1 MVLENVNNVI
11 DDLEENAK
19 KIGSVTKS
27 VEDFKKIITDLEKLP
42 KDIEEK
48 GNDYLD
54 QIKNKHASLSKDLT
68 EILKNLEK
76 LEKSIPES
84 LDKGNQKLVDASRVI
99 NEIPAKVKDLEL
111 SISNYQNIIK
121 DTTINEANSIK
132 TDIRD
137 LKVELS
143 DLSREFD
150 SKTKKLGDAIN
161 WAILLSLIAAAL
173 LAATQFGILT

>member
-1 MVLENVNNVI
+1 M
-11 DDLEENAK
+11 
-19 KIGSVTKS
+19 
-27 VEDFKKIITDLEKLP
+27 
-42 KDIEEK
+42 
-48 GNDYLD
+48 
-54 QIKNKHASLSKDLT
+54 
-68 EILKNLEK
+68 
-76 LEKSIPES
+76 EKSIPES